1 MDRLAESY
9 WIDEKIHTHYDTFVD
24 LLVEFDYC
32 ETEEVADDWLSTE
45 LNVEAMSE
53 ALLPG
58 YPHKERMRFILDM
71 IYHLGL
77 DCYPEYSTISV
88 RTLSQLI

>member
-1 MDRLAESY
+1 MDKLAESN
-9 WIDEKIHTHYDTFVD
+9 WICDKIHPHYDTFVE
-24 LLVEFDYC
+24 LLVEFGYC
-32 ETEEVADDWLSTE
+32 ETYEVADDWLSTE
-45 LNVEAMSE
+45 LNVEAMNE
-53 ALLPG
+53 AFSPN

-77 DCYPEYSTISV
+77 DCYPEYSIVSV

>member
-1 MDRLAESY
+1 MNKLAESF
-9 WIDEKIHTHYDTFVD
+9 WIDDLIHPMYDTFVE
-24 LLVEFDYC
+24 LLVQFDYC

-45 LNVEAMSE
+45 LNVDAMQD
-53 ALLPG
+53 ALTSN

-77 DCYPEYSTISV
+77 DCYPEYSNVSV
-88 RTLSQLI
+88 RTISQLI